1 MISERKLATLLV
13 KYIFNPTIVFLIY
26 FLFVSLFGLS
36 GKEAFI
42 FFSIFSP
49 FLLIAFVFLY
59 LPLLAFLFR
68 IPTLEKSKKIN
79 HVLEH
84 GTIFFLGEKYA
95 TKRGI
100 GGSAEKEG
108 FRIYGKIKSK
118 EDIQEAFEKL
128 SQRLNEDKDSAVLS
142 KYCGSNIPILDGISF
157 IILTISFFVF
167 LVFDLDLTVV
177 KIILAAN
184 IILFFL
190 LRYPVG
196 KYFQRKCTMC
206 FEFSEPQVISI
217 KKVRKKEILEKSPIY
232 FVETKYKTKEM

>member
-1 MISERKLATLLV
+1 MISERKFATFLL
-13 KYIFNPTIVFLIY
+13 KYIFNPTIVFFVY
-26 FLFVSLFGLS
+26 FLLVSSFGLS
-36 GKEAFI
+36 RNETFI
-42 FFSIFSP
+42 FFAVVFP
-49 FLLIAFVFLY
+49 FLLIAFLFLY

-68 IPTLEKSKKIN
+68 SPTLEKSIKIN

-84 GTIFFLGEKYA
+84 GTIFFLKEKYA
-95 TKRGI
+95 IKRGV
-100 GGSAEKEG
+100 GGSAEKDG

-118 EDIQEAFEKL
+118 EDIHKAFEKL
-128 SQRLNEDKDSAVLS
+128 SQYLNGDKESAVVS

-157 IILTISFFVF
+157 ILLTISFFVF
-167 LVFDLDLTVV
+167 LAFDLDLTVV

-206 FEFSEPQVISI
+206 FEFSEPQIISI

-232 FVETKYKTKEM
+232 FVETKYKA

>member
-1 MISERKLATLLV
+1 MF
-13 KYIFNPTIVFLIY
+13 IFFTIVF
-26 FLFVSLFGLS
+26 
-36 GKEAFI
+36 
-42 FFSIFSP
+42 P
-49 FLLIAFVFLY
+49 FLLIVFLFLY

-68 IPTLEKSKKIN
+68 VPTMKKSEKIN

-84 GTIFFLGEKYA
+84 GTIFFLKEKYA
-95 TKRGI
+95 IKRGI

-108 FRIYGKIKSK
+108 FRIFGKIKSK
-118 EDIQEAFEKL
+118 EDIKEAFEKL
-128 SQRLNEDKDSAVLS
+128 SQYLNEDKDSAVLS

-177 KIILAAN
+177 EIILAAN

-206 FEFSEPQVISI
+206 FQFSEPQIISI
-217 KKVRKKEILEKSPIY
+217 KKVGKKEILEKSPIY
-232 FVETKYKTKEM
+232 FVETKYKT